1 MWCSSRSLY
10 AMSGNNGSSSMILV
24 VVMMGCCSLM
34 SSAGLGVA
42 YWQGYLC
49 KWFPEMTFLCT
60 GATTETPTPT
70 PTATPTA
77 TPDPASK
84 DTTAACDAAKKKCDP
99 KKGKSRETCLK
110 SAKKKC

>member
-1 MWCSSRSLY
+1 
-10 AMSGNNGSSSMILV
+10 MSNSGDSSMILV
-24 VVMMGCCSLM
+24 VVMLGCCSLV
-34 SSAGLGVA
+34 SSGGLGVA

-49 KWFPEMTFLCT
+49 KWFPDMTFLCT

-70 PTATPTA
+70 PTPTVTATPTA

-84 DTTAACDAAKKKCDP
+84 NTTACDAAKKKCDS
-99 KKGKSRETCLK
+99 KKGKSRESCLK